1 MKYSYFPWLTMLY
14 LFTCGKL
21 ECRWELKDCIAVQK
35 LLETSLHDE
44 GAASSKLIMSL
55 IHISSMLNSIMKA
68 LHWQFTR
75 LGHHLPSFPIAWHLM
90 FVLAPESCS
99 WWCPECFIPDWLS
112 CLFSL
117 VGRVETALCWH
128 VSLFHILQG
137 CEEFCNHRPT
147 QHPRL

>member
-1 MKYSYFPWLTMLY
+1 VAEILVLLSPEAKPTAVKIIEDSNDRAR
-14 LFTCGKL
+14 GGSGGEA

-55 IHISSMLNSIMKA
+55 IHNSCMLNSIMKV
-68 LHWQFTR
+68 LHWQCTR

-99 WWCPECFIPDWLS
+99 
-112 CLFSL
+112 
-117 VGRVETALCWH
+117 
-128 VSLFHILQG
+128 
-137 CEEFCNHRPT
+137 
-147 QHPRL
+147 